1 MRVLLWLS
9 FLLSIFA
16 QTPVLPPALV
26 VQLRDV
32 AGAPL
37 AGVAV
42 TVHDRSGRAV
52 LARGTTNTDGAVSFD
67 PLPAE
72 DVRVAVTG
80 ALPTG
85 VPLSQPGDDVRGVAV
100 VLGAPPVY
108 LDLRVETDGVVRPDP
123 ATMIAPDVGVPAI
136 APLEAAA
143 TPTVHEPTPTAHSDL
158 VNPANEVATEQVVIT
173 SDSSLFWMGLALVI
187 CLCAAAI
194 VLAALHVAGRHQ

>member
-42 TVHDRSGRAV
+42 TVHDLSGSAV
-52 LARGTTNTDGAVSFD
+52 LARGTTDTAGSVSFD
-67 PLPAE
+67 PLPAQ
-72 DVRVAVTG
+72 DVRVAVAG

-85 VPLSQPGDDVRGVAV
+85 VPLSQPGEDVRGVAV

-123 ATMIAPDVGVPAI
+123 ATMITPDVGVPAI
-136 APLEAAA
+136 
-143 TPTVHEPTPTAHSDL
+143 TPQEPSSTPTAGE
-158 VNPANEVATEQVVIT
+158 PAPTDHPVVLDSADTATTDQVVPT
-173 SDSSLFWMGLALVI
+173 SDSSLFWMGLTLVI

>member
-9 FLLSIFA
+9 FLLSIFS
-16 QTPVLPPALV
+16 QTHVLPPALV

-32 AGAPL
+32 AGAPV

-42 TVHDRSGRAV
+42 TVHDLSGSATLARGATDRSGRA
-52 LARGTTNTDGAVSFD
+52 SFD
-67 PLPAE
+67 ALPAE
-72 DVRVAVTG
+72 DVRVAVAG

-136 APLEAAA
+136 AP
-143 TPTVHEPTPTAHSDL
+143 PEPSSTPTAGEPAPPIHPVL
-158 VNPANEVATEQVVIT
+158 VDSADRATTEQVEAPT
-173 SDSSLFWMGLALVI
+173 DASLFWMGLTLVI

-194 VLAALHVAGRHQ
+194 ILAALHVAGRHQ